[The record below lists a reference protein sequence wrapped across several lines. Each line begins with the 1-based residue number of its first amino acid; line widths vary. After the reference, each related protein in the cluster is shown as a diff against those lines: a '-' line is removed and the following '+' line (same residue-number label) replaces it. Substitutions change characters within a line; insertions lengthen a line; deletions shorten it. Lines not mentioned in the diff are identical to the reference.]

1 MQAKHVMVSPV
12 KTGKTEM
19 SVREIA
25 LVLTENR
32 ISALPIVDE
41 ANQIVGIVSEGDLIR
56 RAEIGT
62 QKQRSWWLSLFTS
75 NWQLAQEYAKSHASK
90 AKDVMTSDV
99 ICVSPE
105 TSLSEIARLFERHG
119 IKRVPVVDHGKLV
132 GIVTRGNLVQAIAT
146 APLKEHRPLGDDEIR
161 QKIQKRLETE
171 TWANPL
177 LVNVTVHDGTVDLWG
192 IVRTDAERNAVRV
205 AVENIA
211 GVKAVNDNLAREPVP
226 GWM

>member
-12 KTGKTEM
+12 KTGNPEM

-32 ISALPIVDE
+32 ISALPIVDG
-41 ANQIVGIVSEGDLIR
+41 ANRIIGIVSEGDLIR

-62 QKQRSWWLSLFTS
+62 QKHRSWWLSLFTS
-75 NWQLAQEYAKSHASK
+75 NWQLAQEYAKAHAGK
-90 AKDVMTSDV
+90 AKDVMTTDV
-99 ICVSPE
+99 ISVTPD
-105 TSLSEIARLFERHG
+105 TPLSEIARLFERHG
-119 IKRVPVVDHGKLV
+119 IKRVPVIDHGQLA
-132 GIVTRGNLVQAIAT
+132 GIVTRGNLVQAIAM
-146 APLKEHRPLGDDEIR
+146 APLKEHRPLGDEEIR
-161 QKIQKRLETE
+161 AKIQKRLETE
-171 TWANPL
+171 SWANPL
-177 LVNVTVHDGTVDLWG
+177 LVNITVHDGAVDIWG

-211 GVKAVNDNLAREPVP
+211 GVKTVNDNLALEPMP

>member
-12 KTGKTEM
+12 ITGKGEM
-19 SVREIA
+19 SVREVA

-41 ANQIVGIVSEGDLIR
+41 TGKVVGIVSEGDLIR

-75 NWQLAQEYAKSHASK
+75 NWQLAQEYAKSHAGK
-90 AKDVMTSDV
+90 AKDVMTTDV
-99 ICVSPE
+99 ICVTPE
-105 TSLSEIARLFERHG
+105 TPLSEIARLFERHG
-119 IKRVPVVDHGKLV
+119 IKRVPVLENGRLA
-132 GIVTRGNLVQAIAT
+132 GIVTRGNLVQALAT
-146 APLKEHRPLGDDEIR
+146 APLTDRRPLGDEQIR
-161 QKIQKRLETE
+161 EKIQKALEAE

-177 LVNVTVHDGTVDLWG
+177 LVNITVHDGVVSVWG
-192 IVRTDAERNAVRV
+192 IVRSDAERNAVRV
-205 AVENIA
+205 VIENIA
-211 GVKAVNDNLAREPVP
+211 GVNAVNDNLALEPVP